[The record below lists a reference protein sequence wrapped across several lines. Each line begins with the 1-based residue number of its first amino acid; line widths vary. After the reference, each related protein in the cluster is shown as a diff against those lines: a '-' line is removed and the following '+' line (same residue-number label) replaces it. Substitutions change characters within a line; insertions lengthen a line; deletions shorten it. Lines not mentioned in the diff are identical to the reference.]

1 MKTEHGFTV
10 NSAKYQRK
18 WVKIEIREKQVHK
31 RARKSIV
38 CVRAACVC
46 MCVCAPRKALQRQ
59 RQQQQQQQKRR
70 QRQKQRQW
78 RRGYDPAESSAARIL
93 GRSRGGKTLTG
104 RAPAPMADY
113 GHERVSPPTAAA
125 GSGPVAATHAAVAL
139 SLSTAVAAVPRAP
152 SVPLNV
158 RCRHRRHNIWATVA
172 PVACTASQ
180 SGRRQNRTYVVI
192 VVATSR
198 VRFFALFNIGRT
210 QFFVLPPLHRV
221 QFFTTN
227 HIYITL

>member
-59 RQQQQQQQKRR
+59 RQQQQQKRR

-172 PVACTASQ
+172 PVACTAS
-180 SGRRQNRTYVVI
+180 
-192 VVATSR
+192 
-198 VRFFALFNIGRT
+198 
-210 QFFVLPPLHRV
+210 
-221 QFFTTN
+221 
-227 HIYITL
+227 